1 MPPGVP
7 GVPMPPG
14 IPGVPMPP
22 GIPGAPMFGFG
33 VPAGKGKLLFLNNY
47 FFYYSS

>member
-14 IPGVPMPP
+14 VPGVPMPP
-22 GIPGAPMFGFG
+22 GVPG
-33 VPAGKGKLLFLNNY
+33 VPFPVFGMMPQGKGMFIFYKLIVLLL
-47 FFYYSS
+47 

>member
-14 IPGVPMPP
+14 VPGV
-22 GIPGAPMFGFG
+22 PMFGFG
-33 VPAGKGKLLFLNNY
+33 VPQGKGKL
-47 FFYYSS
+47 FFI

>member
-14 IPGVPMPP
+14 VPGVPMPP
-22 GIPGAPMFGFG
+22 GVPGVPMFGLG
-33 VPAGKGKLLFLNNY
+33 APQGKGNY
-47 FFYYSS
+47 KYIL

>member
-14 IPGVPMPP
+14 VPGVPMPP
-22 GIPGAPMFGFG
+22 GVPGVPMFGLG
-33 VPAGKGKLLFLNNY
+33 VPQGKSKFNHIL
-47 FFYYSS
+47 